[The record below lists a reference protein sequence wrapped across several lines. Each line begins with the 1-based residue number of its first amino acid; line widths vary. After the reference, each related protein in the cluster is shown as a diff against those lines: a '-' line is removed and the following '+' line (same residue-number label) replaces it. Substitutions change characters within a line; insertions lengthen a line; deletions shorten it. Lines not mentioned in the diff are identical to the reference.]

1 MLKGLQSGF
10 FKFFTSQRVLI
21 LAIFLLLCFVLTAY
35 ASGKTTYQ
43 PAKEGF
49 DEHHPE
55 DPNKTKDGFKEKT
68 KPGFDEHPGPKQG
81 FQTKESSEEDGESTN
96 PEGFH
101 NMASSAGN
109 VNSPSDLLPMNGNS
123 ELVGSFKSEEGVFPD
138 NLLEAGS
145 HQGLNTVSS
154 SMRNANLQLRADPA
168 IQKKSGCW
176 WGESTI
182 HPDPNPI
189 GLKV

>member
-49 DEHHPE
+49 DEHQPK
-55 DPNKTKDGFKEKT
+55 DPKTKDGFEERPEPEKEK
-68 KPGFDEHPGPKQG
+68 D
-81 FQTKESSEEDGESTN
+81 
-96 PEGFH
+96 EGFH

>member
-35 ASGKTTYQ
+35 ASGKTTYE

-49 DEHHPE
+49 DEHNKQPE
-55 DPNKTKDGFKEKT
+55 EEE
-68 KPGFDEHPGPKQG
+68 GFDEHKP
-81 FQTKESSEEDGESTN
+81 ENEE
-96 PEGFH
+96 EGFH
-101 NMASSAGN
+101 NMASNAGN
-109 VNSPSDLLPMNGNS
+109 VNSPGDLLPMNGNS
-123 ELVGSFKSEEGVFPD
+123 DLVGSFKTEEGVFPD

-145 HQGLNTVSS
+145 HQGLSTVSS
-154 SMRNANLQLRADPA
+154 SMRNANLQLRADPS

-182 HPDPNPI
+182 HADPNPI

>member
-49 DEHHPE
+49 DEHHPK
-55 DPNKTKDGFKEKT
+55 DSKDGFKEHT
-68 KPGFDEHPGPKQG
+68 KP
-81 FQTKESSEEDGESTN
+81 EEGTEDPT
-96 PEGFH
+96 EGFH

-109 VNSPSDLLPMNGNS
+109 VNSPGDLLPMNGNS

-145 HQGLNTVSS
+145 HQGLSTVSS

-182 HPDPNPI
+182 HADPNPI

>member
-49 DEHHPE
+49 DEH
-55 DPNKTKDGFKEKT
+55 
-68 KPGFDEHPGPKQG
+68 PGPKQG
-81 FQTKESSEEDGESTN
+81 FKTEGSGKEEEDPTKS
-96 PEGFH
+96 EGFH

-109 VNSPSDLLPMNGNS
+109 VNSPGDLLPMNGNS

-145 HQGLNTVSS
+145 HQGLSTVSS

-182 HPDPNPI
+182 HADPNPI

>member
-49 DEHHPE
+49 DEQ
-55 DPNKTKDGFKEKT
+55 
-68 KPGFDEHPGPKQG
+68 PGPKQG
-81 FQTKESSEEDGESTN
+81 FKTAEGSSKGDEESTN

>member
-43 PAKEGF
+43 PAKE
-49 DEHHPE
+49 
-55 DPNKTKDGFKEKT
+55 
-68 KPGFDEHPGPKQG
+68 GFDEHPGPKQG

>member
-49 DEHHPE
+49 DEH
-55 DPNKTKDGFKEKT
+55 
-68 KPGFDEHPGPKQG
+68 PGPKQG
-81 FQTKESSEEDGESTN
+81 FQTEGSEDSGAQETKDSK
-96 PEGFH
+96 EGFH